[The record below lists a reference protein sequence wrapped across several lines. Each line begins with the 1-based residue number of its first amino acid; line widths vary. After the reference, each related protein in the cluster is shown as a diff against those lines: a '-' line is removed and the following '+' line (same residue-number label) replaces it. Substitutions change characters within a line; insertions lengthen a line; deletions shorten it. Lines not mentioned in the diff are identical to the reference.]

1 MLITRSRR
9 AIAVLGSIAILALA
23 CERSTAPGVS
33 GSTFPTGAVAFTA
46 PARYALWW
54 SMTEACSGLSA
65 NRSAVQ
71 WYVMP
76 GQSIFTVDG
85 KIYEA
90 IWFNAPDR
98 IVLGENAR
106 ADAALVRHEMLH
118 VLLQRAGHPREAF
131 LGACGDIV
139 QCVGEC
145 ETEAGGRTSPPADAP
160 VLTPQEVGVRLDLWP
175 PSPAASI
182 DSGAAALVVSI
193 TNPRSQAAWV
203 QLTPRQSGS
212 PLSDTFGVN
221 VTFTG
226 SGADLLLTS
235 ATEFGTRFPLG
246 ANETRRWVWDGQLL
260 PGRFDVRGWFNSD
273 TTSRRTID
281 VGP

>member
-1 MLITRSRR
+1 MLVIRRWR
-9 AIAVLGSIAILALA
+9 AIAVLGSVAILALA
-23 CERSTAPGVS
+23 CERSTAPAVS
-33 GSTFPTGAVAFTA
+33 GSTFPAGAVPFTP

-65 NRSAVQ
+65 DRSAVQ

-76 GQSIFTVDG
+76 RQSIFSVDG
-85 KIYEA
+85 RIYEA

-106 ADAALVRHEMLH
+106 TDAALVRHEMLH

-131 LGACGDIV
+131 LGSCGDIV

-145 ETEAGGRTSPPADAP
+145 ETEAGGRTPPPADAP
-160 VLTPQEVGVRLDLWP
+160 VLTPQEVGARLDLWP

-193 TNPRSQAAWV
+193 TNPRSVGAWV

-212 PLSDTFGVN
+212 PVSDTFGVN

-226 SGADLLLTS
+226 SAADLLLTS
-235 ATEFGTRFPLG
+235 ATEAATRYPLG
-246 ANETRRWVWDGQLL
+246 ANETRRWVWDGQLI
-260 PGRFDVRGWFNSD
+260 PGQFDVRAWFNSD
-273 TTSRRTID
+273 TTVRRTID
-281 VGP
+281 VGR